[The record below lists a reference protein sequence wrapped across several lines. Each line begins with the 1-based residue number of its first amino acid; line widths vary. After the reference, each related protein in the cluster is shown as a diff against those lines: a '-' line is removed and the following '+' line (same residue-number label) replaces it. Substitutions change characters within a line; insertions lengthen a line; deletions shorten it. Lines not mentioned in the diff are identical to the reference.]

1 MRGNGFQLKEGSFRL
16 DIRKKY
22 PTVRMVRHRNRLPRE
37 VADAPSLA
45 ERLGAALGPMHTHRV
60 SYKGKSNG
68 KCDLQEEVAVKHSA
82 EAAHI
87 PGIFTLLL
95 KEIRYFPLLFHF
107 SGTFSLD
114 HRFFELCFL

>member
-1 MRGNGFQLKEGSFRL
+1 MPHPWLS
-16 DIRKKY
+16 
-22 PTVRMVRHRNRLPRE
+22 V
-37 VADAPSLA
+37 
-45 ERLGAALGPMHTHRV
+45 LGLRWGPCIHTV